1 MADETLYARLGEQEA
16 IGAVVDEFY
25 DRVLGDDALTGYFE
39 DADTDAL
46 REHQTQFLC
55 SVTGGPV
62 EWNGRDMETAHED
75 LGITAEDFGRV
86 ATHLEAA
93 LHEFDVPDAEVEAV
107 MDAVASYQ
115 DAIVAADD

>member
-25 DRVLGDDALTGYFE
+25 DRVLSDDALTAYFE

-62 EWNGRDMETAHED
+62 EWDGEDMQTAHAD
-75 LGITAEDFGRV
+75 LGITTEDFGRV
-86 ATHLEAA
+86 AEHLQDA
-93 LHEFDVPDAEVEAV
+93 LLEFDVPATDREAV
-107 MDAVASYQ
+107 LDAVASYQ
-115 DAIVAADD
+115 SAIVASDD